1 MNAAVVGAN
10 RVLPTA
16 VPGLDATTHRTDRLE
31 GDIVLTK
38 EQIKAFRRDGYL
50 VLPQCTTAVELA
62 EMKVVYDRLF
72 AKNAGWETGDLFDMV
87 SPDNLEGGL
96 SLPQMLWP
104 SRYEPFFRDTL
115 IRRNCQSIARQI
127 LGPTA
132 ENMNEHA
139 ILKPALKGA
148 ATPWHQDESFNTKG
162 SGYLES
168 IALWMPLQDVTE
180 ANGCL
185 WYVPESHLG
194 PLFPHRSPGN
204 DPRIHGL
211 ETTPPNPEKAVPIC
225 MPAGAVVIHHS
236 LTLHS
241 AGANTGPEP
250 RRAYALGYAVKTER
264 NLLTRDYPWNL
275 EKQTAREH
283 RFVKSMTARQ
293 RAAYKIKKWLHGPRF
308 WNHSL

>member
-1 MNAAVVGAN
+1 MNVAVVAAKRGFSAAVATSGAGAE
-10 RVLPTA
+10 RVE
-16 VPGLDATTHRTDRLE
+16 RNE
-31 GDIVLTK
+31 GDVVLTK
-38 EQIKAFRRDGYL
+38 DQIKAFRRDGYL
-50 VLPQCTTAVELA
+50 VLPHCTTDAELA
-62 EMKVVYDRLF
+62 QMRVVYDRLF
-72 AKNAGWETGDLFDMV
+72 ERNAGWHEGDLFDMV
-87 SPDNLEGGL
+87 SPDDLEGGL
-96 SLPQMLWP
+96 TLPQMLWP

-127 LGPTA
+127 LGSAA

-139 ILKPALKGA
+139 ILKPALRGA

-185 WYVPESHLG
+185 WYVPGSHLG
-194 PLFPHRSPGN
+194 PLHPHHSPAN

-211 ETTPPNPEKAVPIC
+211 ETTAPPPGRAVPIC

-283 RFVKSMTARQ
+283 RFMKSMTARQ
-293 RAAYKIKKWLHGPRF
+293 RTAYKIKKWLHGRRF
-308 WNHSL
+308 WNNSL